1 MFLRF
6 YLIAYFVLLGAAVLA
21 LWQGGVLE
29 RLPALWVVAVLAA
42 AALLGVL
49 LALVSRRRVG
59 S

>member
-6 YLIAYFVLLGAAVLA
+6 YLIAYFLLLAAAVLA

-29 RLPALWVVAVLAA
+29 RLPAVWVAGVLTA

-49 LALVSRRRVG
+49 LAVVSRPRVG